1 MLRNSTTVY
10 LFAILCTLMVTP
22 AQARQRSFVAS
33 YGDDANICDTFFPCR
48 TFAKALTVTDPNGE
62 VLALD
67 SSGYGPVTL
76 TQSVSLAAAPGAYAG
91 IAVFPGTSGVT
102 IGAGVS
108 VVLRGLTINGLGG
121 DNGILLSGISDL
133 SIENCVISN
142 FSGFSQRGVLVNT
155 AATVRMVN
163 TLVRDN
169 DTGIELQGG
178 ATATISKS
186 KFLGNAIGIFANG
199 ATSTTTATVRDTF
212 VTGGFNG
219 ILAFSE
225 TASANNRINVIRSTI
240 SNSFFGVSS
249 EAHPSGTASVTISKS
264 MVTGSDFGLYMQ
276 GAPSASA
283 TVKSTGNNTVTGNI
297 NDTSDPLTPISTM

>member
-1 MLRNSTTVY
+1 MLKKSTAVY
-10 LFAILCTLMVTP
+10 LFTILCTLMVTP

-33 YGDDANICDTFFPCR
+33 YGNDANICDTFFPCR

-76 TQSVSLAAAPGAYAG
+76 TQSVSLAAVPGAYAG

-142 FSGFSQRGVLVNT
+142 LSGAGQHGVLVNA
-155 AATVRMVN
+155 AATVRMVD

-169 DTGIELQGG
+169 DIGIQLQGG
-178 ATATISKS
+178 ATTDISGS
-186 KFLGNAIGIFANG
+186 KFLGNNTGILV
-199 ATSTTTATVRDTF
+199 TSTASTITAVAISDTL
-212 VTGGFNG
+212 VTGGVNG
-219 ILAFSE
+219 IE
-225 TASANNRINVIRSTI
+225 ASSGTSGTSQINVIRATVTD
-240 SNSFFGVSS
+240 NTVGVKTS
-249 EAHPSGTASVTISKS
+249 ASPGFARINLSDS
-264 MVTGSDFGLYMQ
+264 MVTGNGTGLSQ
-276 GAPSASA
+276 A
-283 TVKSTGNNTVTGNI
+283 TSGTLNSLGNNTVTDNTP
-297 NDTSDPLTPISTM
+297 NTSGTIGSVPPM